1 MSGFDYVALGHIHK
15 PEMDEKNR
23 MAYCGSL
30 EPIDMNDMGERGYI
44 YGEVTK
50 NSLELEFVPFAKR
63 IYKEI
68 DFQVTTTA
76 TNMEIRHRL
85 TDMIEEIGKDNM
97 FKIFFSGYRDPD
109 FEINEKEIESV
120 GNIVQIVDETVP
132 DFDFQELYEDN
143 HDNILGMF
151 IKRYLDKGNL
161 SELDRKTLY
170 YGAKALID
178 AMEDRQ

>member
-1 MSGFDYVALGHIHK
+1 
-15 PEMDEKNR
+15 
-23 MAYCGSL
+23 
-30 EPIDMNDMGERGYI
+30 
-44 YGEVTK
+44 
-50 NSLELEFVPFAKR
+50 
-63 IYKEI
+63 
-68 DFQVTTTA
+68 
-76 TNMEIRHRL
+76 MEIRHRL
-85 TDMIEEIGKDNM
+85 TDMIDENGKDNM

-178 AMEDRQ
+178 AMEDRQWLLRIYN